1 MGPDSTTWFLPRMG
15 ASFLRHVPGTGG
27 EENAMI
33 SIAQFKEVELKVGR
47 VVEAKTHPNADRLLV
62 LGVEI
67 GGVRKEV
74 VAGIALHYKP
84 EELVGKQVVVV
95 NNLQPAT
102 LRGVESSGMILA
114 AQDGERLSLV
124 VPERAVSEGSVV
136 R

>member
-1 MGPDSTTWFLPRMG
+1 
-15 ASFLRHVPGTGG
+15 
-27 EENAMI
+27 MI
-33 SIAQFKEVELKVGR
+33 SIEQFKEIELKVGR
-47 VVEAKTHPNADRLLV
+47 VAEAKVHPNADRLLV
-62 LGVEI
+62 LVVQIGEI
-67 GGVRKEV
+67 RKEV

-102 LRGVESSGMILA
+102 LRGVESHGMILA

-124 VPERAVSEGSVV
+124 IPEKAVAEGAVV